1 MGEEQKYRRD
11 AVIVEG
17 LLFSF
22 VLLLCL
28 GSAELE
34 AAENSVRSVVREK
47 GRAMF
52 WRNFKRRGRK
62 KDALMMPFIRY
73 WDIEIQTCFCYFFFC
88 FGLSSNTA
96 NLLLFFCGVWHR
108 SYIRSFKIELCFWL
122 C

>member
-1 MGEEQKYRRD
+1 MGEEQKCRWD

-34 AAENSVRSVVREK
+34 AAENSVRSIVSEK

-62 KDALMMPFIRY
+62 RCSYDAFYYVLGHRDPDM
-73 WDIEIQTCFCYFFFC
+73 
-88 FGLSSNTA
+88 LL
-96 NLLLFFCGVWHR
+96 LLLF
-108 SYIRSFKIELCFWL
+108 LFWFIK
-122 C
+122 